1 MREEFLANLYDEICD
16 YTDIRI
22 VKLAQP
28 LNAIAFINSKE
39 EAVILFFTENVLHDH
54 TKRDYVKLVTKRLV
68 VMEPGCI
75 TREIIEVSPKDHD
88 KHRVY
93 AREIKRCL
101 GNHTSVSK
109 EEFDVV
115 IGI

>member
-1 MREEFLANLYDEICD
+1 MKEEFLANLYAEICD

-22 VKLAQP
+22 AKLAQP
-28 LNAIAFINSKE
+28 INAVVFINSKE
-39 EAVILFFTENVLHDH
+39 EAVILFFTENVPHDH
-54 TKRDYVKLVTKRLV
+54 TKRDYVKLVTKRLAAV
-68 VMEPGCI
+68 EPVCT
-75 TREIIEVSPKDHD
+75 TREIIEVSPKDHN
-88 KHRVY
+88 KHQVY

-115 IGI
+115 TSI